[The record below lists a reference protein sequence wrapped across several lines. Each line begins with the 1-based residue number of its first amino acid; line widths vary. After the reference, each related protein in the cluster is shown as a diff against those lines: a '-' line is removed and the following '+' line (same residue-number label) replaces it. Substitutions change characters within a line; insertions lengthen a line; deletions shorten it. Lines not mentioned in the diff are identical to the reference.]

1 MHTVPVN
8 LSHRHIHI
16 TREDCDALFGVG
28 YQLTVLR
35 DLVQTGEFA
44 ANETVDI
51 SATAD
56 FARALTVRIVGP
68 LRGATQCEILQG
80 DTYILKTKD
89 VPVRLSGDLAGSAPL
104 YMRGPQ
110 GVVHKAEGLIVAQRH
125 VHLNPATAQA
135 YGVAQGDVVTVTLG
149 APGKRVTFRDV
160 AIRVKDTFV
169 PECHLDIEEGNA
181 AGVGNGIAAEI
192 VL

>member
-16 TREDCDALFGVG
+16 TREDCDVLFGAG

-51 SATAD
+51 SATPD
-56 FARALTVRIVGP
+56 FARSLTVRIVGP

-80 DTYILKTKD
+80 DTYTLRAPN
-89 VPVRLSGDLAGSAPL
+89 VPVRLSGDVAGSAPL
-104 YMRGPQ
+104 YIRGPQ
-110 GVVHKAEGLIVAQRH
+110 GTVHKAEGLIVAQRH
-125 VHLNPATAQA
+125 VHLDPATAQA
-135 YGVAQGDVVTVTLG
+135 QGVSQGDVVTITVG
-149 APGKRVTFRDV
+149 APGKQVTFRDV

-181 AGVGNGIAAEI
+181 AGIGNGTTVEL
-192 VL
+192 VV